1 MNTPR
6 SICLSSLLVA
16 SGFVGLLVSCG
27 KAPAPDAAAPAAPP
41 NVRLTFS
48 PEKLAERTVHRRAV
62 EAVTWGLPAV

>member
-6 SICLSSLLVA
+6 SVCLSSLLVA
-16 SGFVGLLVSCG
+16 FFVGLLVSCG